1 VLASRDRGWHR
12 DRPAAGRVVTRA
24 DCFEYTHP
32 PPVSRMSS
40 TQDKRSNN
48 VVRWILVAVALIAL
62 VVLMRFLPV
71 ARGVEAL
78 RQWVDGLGW
87 AGMLVFGLAYSL
99 AAILFVPGSAL
110 TLAAGAVFGL
120 FWGTALVSV
129 FSTLAAALAFL
140 IARYFARSRVEGL
153 AQHHPK
159 FRAVDAAIGKRGWQ
173 IVALLRLS
181 PAMPFSASNYLYGLT
196 SVPFVP
202 YVLAS
207 WIAMLPGTF
216 MYVYLGHIGG
226 VAASAAGGEA
236 GGRTTG
242 EYVLLAVGILA
253 TFIVTVYITKI
264 ARRALAEQSELA
276 QVPEAASAGR
286 AS

>member
-1 VLASRDRGWHR
+1 
-12 DRPAAGRVVTRA
+12 
-24 DCFEYTHP
+24 
-32 PPVSRMSS
+32 MSS
-40 TQDKRSNN
+40 TRKKRSTN
-48 VVRWILVAVALIAL
+48 VARWILVAAVLVALI
-62 VVLMRFLPV
+62 VLMRLLPV

-87 AGMLVFGLAYSL
+87 AGMLVFGLAYTL

-110 TLAAGAVFGL
+110 TLAAGAIFGL

-140 IARYFARSRVEGL
+140 IARYFARSKVEGL
-153 AQHHPK
+153 ARRHAK
-159 FRAVDAAIGKRGWQ
+159 FRAVDAAIGKHGWR
-173 IVALLRLS
+173 IIALLRLS

-196 SVPFVP
+196 AVRFAP

-226 VAASAAGGEA
+226 VAASAAGGESGA
-236 GGRTTG
+236 RTTG

-253 TFIVTVYITKI
+253 TIVVTVYITRI
-264 ARRALAEQSELA
+264 ARRALSDQAELA
-276 QVPEAASAGR
+276 QVPEAASTGGAP
-286 AS
+286 